1 MEKNSKAENGKVS
14 FKAEAGTIQSVLL
27 LAPGLELEP
36 APAPEP
42 APATLEHG
50 GLAPLGHSPAS
61 S

>member
-27 LAPGLELEP
+27 LAPGLELALAPEP
-36 APAPEP
+36 EPEP

-50 GLAPLGHSPAS
+50 GLAPLGHSP
-61 S
+61 